1 MYGIDFVAILP
12 GIIVAAAALLVVLQ
26 LALFRM
32 HAISF
37 LLAEAGLLLAFL
49 SLFVTQT
56 VAPLAVGSLFM
67 IDQYSLF
74 FMAIIFVSA
83 FIVAI
88 FSFSYLDLR
97 DEHKE
102 EFYIVLLLAV
112 LGSVALVSSTHFVS
126 FFLGLELLTVS
137 LYVMIAYFRSS
148 QWSLEAGTKYL
159 LLAAASSAFLLFGM
173 ALIYAELGTMEFSN
187 LLMAITTSP
196 EVRPV
201 FVLMGTGLLLTG
213 VGFKLAVV
221 PFHMWTP
228 DVYEGA
234 PAPVTAFVA
243 TVSKGAI
250 FALLLRYFVVGYGY
264 GSSSIMLAITVIAIA
279 TMFIGNLLALM
290 QKNIKRLLAY
300 SSIAH
305 LGYLLVA
312 FIAGSLFAVESI
324 FYYWVVYFIAILG
337 SFGIVSAVSGG
348 GEERSNLDDYRGL
361 FWKRPL
367 LSVAF
372 TAMLLSLA
380 GIPLTGGFIGKFF
393 VLMAGVESS
402 LWALVVIL
410 VINSTIGLYYYLRV
424 VVAMFSKP
432 LAEAEDRL
440 RPVPA
445 GGQIA
450 LTILTL
456 ATIYFGVYPAPVLA
470 FIKRI
475 VLAMG

>member
-12 GIIVAAAALLVVLQ
+12 GIIITAAALIVVLQ

-32 HAISF
+32 HAVSF
-37 LLAEAGLLLAFL
+37 LLAEAGLLLTFL
-49 SLFVTQT
+49 SLFLAQT
-56 VAPLAVGSLFM
+56 VAPLAIGSLFVL
-67 IDQYSLF
+67 DQYSLF
-74 FMAIIFVSA
+74 FMAIILISA

-88 FSFSYLDLR
+88 FAFSYLDIR

-112 LGSVALVSSTHFVS
+112 LGSMALVSSTHFVS

-148 QWSLEAGTKYL
+148 PWSLEAGTKYL

-173 ALIYAELGTMEFSN
+173 ALIYAELGTMEFGN
-187 LLMAITTSP
+187 LLLAITTNP

-221 PFHMWTP
+221 PFHMWTA

-243 TVSKGAI
+243 TVSKGAM
-250 FALLLRYFVVGYGY
+250 FALLLRYFIVGYGY
-264 GSSSIMLAITVIAIA
+264 GSSSIILAMTIIAIA
-279 TMFIGNLLALM
+279 TMFAGNLLALM
-290 QKNIKRLLAY
+290 QKNVKRILAY

-348 GEERSNLDDYRGL
+348 DRELTTLDDYKGL

-432 LAEAEDRL
+432 EGGATGDLH
-440 RPVPA
+440 PIPA

-450 LTILTL
+450 LTVLTL
-456 ATIYFGVYPAPVLA
+456 ATIYFGVYPAPLLA
-470 FIKRI
+470 LIKRL
-475 VLAMG
+475 VMAMG

>member
-1 MYGIDFVAILP
+1 MYGVDFVAMLP

-26 LALFRM
+26 LSLFRM
-32 HAISF
+32 HAVSF

-49 SLFVTQT
+49 SLFVAQT
-56 VAPLAVGSLFM
+56 VAPLKIGSLFT
-67 IDQYSLF
+67 IDQYGLF

-83 FIVAI
+83 FMVAI
-88 FSFSYLDLR
+88 FAFSYLDLR

-112 LGSVALVSSTHFVS
+112 LGSVALVSSTHFAS

-137 LYVMIAYFRSS
+137 LYVMVAYFRSS

-173 ALIYAELGTMEFSN
+173 ALIYAELGTMEFGN
-187 LLMAITTSP
+187 LLLAITTNP
-196 EVRPV
+196 DVRPV
-201 FVLMGTGLLLTG
+201 FILMGTGLLLTG
-213 VGFKLAVV
+213 IGFKLAVV

-243 TVSKGAI
+243 TVSKGAV
-250 FALLLRYFVVGYGY
+250 FAVVLRYFISGYGY
-264 GSSSIMLAITVIAIA
+264 GSSSIMLAVTVIAIA
-279 TMFIGNLLALM
+279 TMFVGNLLALM
-290 QKNIKRLLAY
+290 QRNVKRLLAY

-312 FIAGSLFAVESI
+312 FVAGSVFAVESI

-337 SFGIVSAVSGG
+337 SFGIVAAVSGG
-348 GEERSNLDDYRGL
+348 GGERATLDDYRGL

-367 LSVAF
+367 LSIAF

-432 LAEAEDRL
+432 ENGSVDNL
-440 RPVPA
+440 RIVPA
-445 GGQIA
+445 GGQIV
-450 LTILTL
+450 LTVLTL
-456 ATIYFGVYPAPVLA
+456 ATIYLGVYPAPLLGL
-470 FIKRI
+470 IKRI
-475 VLAMG
+475 VMAMG

>member
-1 MYGIDFVAILP
+1 MYGVDFVAILP
-12 GIIVAAAALLVVLQ
+12 GIIITAAALLVVLQ

-37 LLAEAGLLLAFL
+37 LIAEVGLLLTFL
-49 SLFVTQT
+49 SLFLTQT
-56 VAPLAVGSLFM
+56 VTPLAVSSLFM
-67 IDQYSLF
+67 IDQYGLF
-74 FMAIIFVSA
+74 FMAIIIIAA

-88 FSFSYLDLR
+88 FAFSYLDLR
-97 DEHKE
+97 EEHKE

-112 LGSVALVSSTHFVS
+112 LGSMALVTSTHFVS

-148 QWSLEAGTKYL
+148 PWSLEAGTKYL

-173 ALIYAELGTMEFSN
+173 ALIYAELGTMKFGN
-187 LLMAITTSP
+187 LLLAITTNP
-196 EVRPV
+196 DVRPV

-243 TVSKGAI
+243 TVSKGAM

-264 GSSSIMLAITVIAIA
+264 GSSSIILAITIIAIA
-279 TMFIGNLLALM
+279 TMFVGNLLALL
-290 QKNIKRLLAY
+290 QKNVKRILAY

-348 GEERSNLDDYRGL
+348 DRELATLDDYRGL

-410 VINSTIGLYYYLRV
+410 VINSTIGLYYYLRI

-432 LAEAEDRL
+432 DRSDVDNL

-450 LTILTL
+450 LTVLTL
-456 ATIYFGVYPAPVLA
+456 ATIYFGVYPGPLLGL
-470 FIKRI
+470 IKRI
-475 VLAMG
+475 VMAMG